1 MRICIFCSANKNI
14 APVYYDRTRD
24 LCRFLVR
31 KGHSIV
37 FGGCALGLMECVAK
51 SVHDA
56 GGMSIGIVP
65 SIVERGGRASE
76 YCDVK
81 ILCDNLTDRKEL
93 MMTKSDL
100 FIALPGGVGT
110 LDEIFTVV
118 ASASIG
124 YHHKRVV
131 LYNIDGFWNPLLDML
146 ADMRSKGMIRDN
158 LDEELLTASTP
169 DEMAQIVDSL

>member
-1 MRICIFCSANKNI
+1 MRICIFCSANENI

-24 LCRFLVR
+24 LCRILVK

-37 FGGCALGLMECVAK
+37 FGGCALGLMECVAE

-65 SIVERGGRASE
+65 SIVERGGQASE

-81 ILCDNLTDRKEL
+81 ILCENLTDRKEL

-124 YHHKRVV
+124 YHNKRVV
-131 LYNIDGFWNPLLDML
+131 LYNIDGFWNPLLAML
-146 ADMRSKGMIRDN
+146 AEMRAKGMIRDN
-158 LDEELLTASTP
+158 LDKELLTASTLE
-169 DEMAQIVDSL
+169 EMVQMIDSF